1 MELQNSLPVADMMS
15 MDSFM
20 LSVLAVML
28 SAGVLGGLANYYLS
42 ERYARGGQ
50 EKTKY
55 IVLGVVAALVVPL
68 LLNMLSSNL
77 IAMARANPYDMF
89 VFAGVCLVF
98 VVLTRRWFE
107 NLAQK
112 LINKV
117 EAVEEEVSQI
127 RSLQSLAENVVPASP
142 VAAAAADIAL
152 PEAAEANVS
161 DLGKL
166 GYNDVELLRA
176 VGDGK
181 YAYGNISGIAADAGL
196 SRDFVNE
203 RLVVL
208 KNMGLLELKID
219 EKNVLHWFLAARGK
233 QFLGDV
239 LAEKEE

>member
-50 EKTKY
+50 EKIKY

-127 RSLQSLAENVVPASP
+127 RSLQSLAENVVPAAP
-142 VAAAAADIAL
+142 VAAAAGDIAL